1 MYFHQLLW
9 MVRSAHVLSKEKDLK
24 GGRGVNKQNVVNDT
38 ELKLPNVSFL
48 KLRTQITKTKV
59 PIKVCVYEYFAL
71 AKKNQ

>member
-1 MYFHQLLW
+1 M
-9 MVRSAHVLSKEKDLK
+9 
-24 GGRGVNKQNVVNDT
+24 NKQNVVNDT